1 MTIFDAVST
10 TLLAYLAIGA
20 VFSPW
25 FFAKLAPRLD
35 PDVRGAS
42 RGFYF
47 VALPGVVALWPLL
60 LRASLRKTEPRERN
74 AHEDAARQG
83 GRR

>member
-1 MTIFDAVST
+1 MTLFDAIST
-10 TLLAYLAIGA
+10 ALLAYLAAGA
-20 VFSPW
+20 MFSIW
-25 FFAKLAPRLD
+25 FFTRLASRLD

-47 VALPGVVALWPLL
+47 FALPGVVALWPLL
-60 LRASLRKTEPRERN
+60 LRASLRKTAPRERN
-74 AHEDAARQG
+74 AHEDAACEG